1 MLPFAIYLLQI
12 IVGLLSIESKDGE
25 TECIHSHSREVKPDT
40 NLKIPLSAAT
50 ILKLSGQQFLHG
62 YMNHR
67 FGTSRKTHQLVARAR
82 QFSAFI
88 LVIGTMTDGS
98 TLDPKDA
105 IIVQNKVCFNLSHT
119 LSFYEYPCA
128 NVHNPNLNLLG

>member
-1 MLPFAIYLLQI
+1 M
-12 IVGLLSIESKDGE
+12 
-25 TECIHSHSREVKPDT
+25 
-40 NLKIPLSAAT
+40 KIPLSAASVLELT
-50 ILKLSGQQFLHG
+50 GQQYLHG

-67 FGTSRKTHQLVARAR
+67 FGPSRKSHQLVARAR

-105 IIVQNKVCFNLSHT
+105 IIVQNKVCNIVQ
-119 LSFYEYPCA
+119 PCYDDNIDVTKHSA
-128 NVHNPNLNLLG
+128 SCVLHDL

>member
-1 MLPFAIYLLQI
+1 MFGKKTVLAAIFACALVAVPTTY
-12 IVGLLSIESKDGE
+12 
-25 TECIHSHSREVKPDT
+25 
-40 NLKIPLSAAT
+40 AAT
-50 ILKLSGQQFLHG
+50 ILKLSGKQFIHG

-67 FGTSRKTHQLVARAR
+67 FGTNRKTHQLVAQAR

-119 LSFYEYPCA
+119 LSF
-128 NVHNPNLNLLG
+128 LGL

>member
-1 MLPFAIYLLQI
+1 MICCALSSLY

-25 TECIHSHSREVKPDT
+25 TECIHSHSREVNPT
-40 NLKIPLSAAT
+40 SNLKIPLSAASVLELT
-50 ILKLSGQQFLHG
+50 GQQYLHG

-67 FGTSRKTHQLVARAR
+67 FGSSSKSHQLIARAR

-105 IIVQNKVCFNLSHT
+105 IIVQNKVCNIVQ
-119 LSFYEYPCA
+119 PCYKMID
-128 NVHNPNLNLLG
+128 LRY

>member
-1 MLPFAIYLLQI
+1 MQI
-12 IVGLLSIESKDGE
+12 LCIVPSFIQVGLLSIESKDGE
-25 TECIHSHSREVKPDT
+25 TECIHSHSREVNPT
-40 NLKIPLSAAT
+40 SNLKIPLSAAT
-50 ILKLSGQQFLHG
+50 VVELTGQQYLHG

-67 FGTSRKTHQLVARAR
+67 FGPSRKSHQLIARAR

-105 IIVQNKVCFNLSHT
+105 IIVQNKVCRS
-119 LSFYEYPCA
+119 
-128 NVHNPNLNLLG
+128 